1 MFQDSGQSS
10 AFRDLW
16 SVFSRSG
23 NQAEYC
29 QGWLNLQCARIP
41 HATNGVLVLRTDQ
54 QEPGAYSLIGHWPE
68 TEEPP
73 NDIVELV
80 DRVIEEEC
88 GLVSELEG
96 VPDRGDLQYG
106 LYAVAYPLRIDQ
118 KIAGVVSVAIK
129 SQEESALAYAMEQLQ
144 WGISWIE
151 LMVRRHQR
159 GILTS
164 ELPRLKSAVEIVT
177 SVLAEEHFDA
187 ASMTFVTDLASAIGC
202 ERVSLGIMRLGKIRI
217 KAVSNSAEFGKQ
229 MNLVKMLEAAMEEA
243 VFQRSDICMPADPD
257 NTLVLYDHTRLVD
270 KHGCGAIYTLPLF
283 QGGRYRGAVTFERAA
298 DQPFTEA
305 ELETTRSISAL
316 CSEVLLLQRKND
328 RPFIQKTGEFLYAQF
343 SRMFG
348 AGYLGRKLALILMA
362 LVVLFFNFATDTYRV
377 AADIRLEGSIRQVV
391 VAPFDGYIDTADIRA
406 GDRVEKGEL
415 LSRLD
420 DRDLSLERLNWVS
433 EGSKLKRQYE
443 TALAK
448 HDRGLAKVLAA
459 QLEQNKAKL
468 NLVER
473 QLERTGLR
481 APFAGLVVSG
491 DLSQRIGSGVKQGD
505 VLFEV
510 APLDSYTVIMWVD
523 EHQISDI
530 QEGLSGHMV
539 LKALPDERFD
549 FSITKITP
557 ITETREGGNFFR
569 VESILNS
576 SSKRLRPGMEGV
588 GKIEVG
594 ERKLFTIL
602 TQDLTRWIKLKA
614 WAWMP

>member
-1 MFQDSGQSS
+1 MFQTSDKSS

-16 SVFSRSG
+16 SAFSRSG

-29 QGWLNLQCARIP
+29 QCWLNLQCARIP
-41 HATNGVLVLRTDQ
+41 HATSGVLVLRTDQ
-54 QEPGAYSLIGHWPE
+54 QESGVYSTLGHWPE
-68 TEEPP
+68 SDEPRD
-73 NDIVELV
+73 DIIELV

-88 GLVSELEG
+88 GLVSELEDL
-96 VPDRGDLQYG
+96 PDSDRQNS

-118 KIAGVVSVAIK
+118 DIAGVVSVAIETK
-129 SQEESALAYAMEQLQ
+129 EENALAYSMEQLQ

-151 LMVRRHQR
+151 LMIRRHQR
-159 GILTS
+159 GILSS
-164 ELPRLKSAVEIVT
+164 ELPRMKSAVEIVT

-202 ERVSLGIMRLGKIRI
+202 ERVSFGIMRLGKIRI
-217 KAVSNSAEFGKQ
+217 KAISNSAEFGKQ
-229 MNLVKMLEAAMEEA
+229 MNLVKMLEATMEEA
-243 VFQRSDICMPADPD
+243 VFQRSDIRLPAEAN
-257 NTLVLYDHTRLVD
+257 NTLVLYDHTRLAE

-283 QGGRYRGAVTFERAA
+283 QGGRYRGAVTLERAS
-298 DQPFTEA
+298 DQPFTES
-305 ELETTRSISAL
+305 ELETIRSISAL
-316 CSEVLLLQRKND
+316 CSEVLLLQQKND
-328 RPFIQKTGEFLYAQF
+328 RPFIQKSGEFLYTQF
-343 SRMFG
+343 SRVFG
-348 AGYLGRKLALILMA
+348 AGYLGRKLTLTLIA

-391 VAPFDGYIDTADIRA
+391 VAPFDGYIDSADIRA
-406 GDRVEKGEL
+406 GDRVKKGEI

-433 EGSKLKRQYE
+433 EGSKLQRQYE
-443 TALAK
+443 AALAK
-448 HDRGLAKVLAA
+448 RERGQAKVLAA

-468 NLVER
+468 NLVQR
-473 QLERTGLR
+473 QLERTELR

-510 APLDSYTVIMWVD
+510 APLDSYTVIMWVN
-523 EHQISDI
+523 EHQIADI
-530 QEGLSGHMV
+530 KEGFLGHMV
-539 LKALPDERFD
+539 LKALPDDRFD
-549 FSITKITP
+549 FSVTKITP
-557 ITETREGGNFFR
+557 ITDTREGGNFFR

-576 SSKRLRPGMEGV
+576 SSERLRPGMEGV

-594 ERKLFTIL
+594 ERKLFSIL
-602 TQDLTRWIKLKA
+602 TQDLMRWIKLKA